1 MEMATRQPKKKFN
14 LVGFLIKTVLPLA
27 AIAAFVGALNFGP
40 SKRLILEGPLKPY
53 LAIAGSY
60 WDQFSKPLHF
70 IAQQQVITEKN
81 REIQA
86 LNSQIDKDRKDLSS
100 RDDKIKTLQNQV
112 NGAKA
117 AAANATPEAASSA
130 APGAVAANQ
139 GAAAAAAGAA
149 AGAAPAAAAAPGASA
164 APSADDAAIKRTAD
178 VWAQMDADAV
188 AGLVQKLPM
197 DYVIRVLGQMSAD
210 QVAEVLGALPPK
222 VAAQLTIA
230 RVSK

>member
-112 NGAKA
+112 ASAKA
-117 AAANATPEAASSA
+117 ASAQANATPGASGTA
-130 APGAVAANQ
+130 APAVAANQ
-139 GAAAAAAGAA
+139 GP
-149 AGAAPAAAAAPGASA
+149 AGAAPAAAAPGASA
-164 APSADDAAIKRTAD
+164 APSADDVAIKRTAD

-210 QVAEVLGALPPK
+210 QVAEVLAALPPK

-230 RVSK
+230 RISK